1 MKRKLFNSGRRKYIK
16 SSMISRSIYYTYLNS
31 RYATSLLDV
40 HPYILFNDFHKV
52 SCPMSSWLPLFSE
65 IVIFLPSFLHA
76 LFLLF
81 WFLSRLKDENPVEC
95 FFSVFC
101 LEYVER
107 NAWRFPFDAISSFRR
122 EFSVYSGR
130 NVWSIQLF
138 SAKVL
143 GRAKGCDEVV
153 VVDDVL
159 SSKFHSSFLLLG
171 YVVISTFCLNEFSR
185 YFHCTD
191 RVGRKHCS

>member
-1 MKRKLFNSGRRKYIK
+1 MFIHTSF
-16 SSMISRSIYYTYLNS
+16 SMISTKFLAQCLPGYHYFLR
-31 RYATSLLDV
+31 LL
-40 HPYILFNDFHKV
+40 F
-52 SCPMSSWLPLFSE
+52 SCPLSCTLL
-65 IVIFLPSFLHA
+65 

-130 NVWSIQLF
+130 NVWSIQLS